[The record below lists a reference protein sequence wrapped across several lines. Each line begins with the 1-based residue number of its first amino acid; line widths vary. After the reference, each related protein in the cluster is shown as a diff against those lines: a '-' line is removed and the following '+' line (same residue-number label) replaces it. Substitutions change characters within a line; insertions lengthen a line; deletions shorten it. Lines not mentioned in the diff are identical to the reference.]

1 MNSVATMAVHSI
13 IGICSIGKSEKI
25 TKHETQQCHK
35 DALEK
40 KDFLE
45 SYEDLTQPV
54 SHDKISY

>member
-1 MNSVATMAVHSI
+1 MCI